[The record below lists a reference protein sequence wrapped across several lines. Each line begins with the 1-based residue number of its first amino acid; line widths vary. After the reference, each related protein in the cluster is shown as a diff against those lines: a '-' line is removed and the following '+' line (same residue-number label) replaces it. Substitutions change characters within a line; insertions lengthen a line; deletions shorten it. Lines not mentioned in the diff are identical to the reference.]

1 ILAGI
6 PYVTASPDEAVKL
19 YERDYQAVIYV
30 IFSLLGQFVQTEV
43 QNAGGRADCVVHT
56 QEVIYVF
63 EFKLWSAG
71 TPEKA
76 LEQIR
81 TSGYALPYQS
91 SGKRVLLVGVSFDD
105 QKRTI
110 GAWKVEEL

>member
-1 ILAGI
+1 M
-6 PYVTASPDEAVKL
+6 
-19 YERDYQAVIYV
+19 IYV
-30 IFSLLGQFVQTEV
+30 SLSLLGQFVQSVV

-63 EFKLWSAG
+63 KFKLWSAD

-76 LEQIR
+76 LGQIR
-81 TSGYALPYQS
+81 TSGYPLPNQS